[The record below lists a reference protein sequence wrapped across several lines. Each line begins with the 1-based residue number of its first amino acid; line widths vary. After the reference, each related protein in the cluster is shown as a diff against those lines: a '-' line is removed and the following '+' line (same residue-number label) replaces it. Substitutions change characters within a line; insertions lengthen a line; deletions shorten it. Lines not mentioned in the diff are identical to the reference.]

1 MQQQQNPNPNQNP
14 TPPPNLSGVS
24 ATLKDLQSQINSA
37 FASLGDVTANLDRSF
52 ATVTASMAG
61 TFGQTQRALVGL
73 RQELAIA
80 LPGIEG
86 LGGDM
91 KDVANI
97 QLGIAQSLNRNVVT
111 LGETTSDL
119 FTAGKAVGVASE
131 NVGSMV
137 LAFQNAGIQTTNIKD
152 NIQDTVDIAR
162 QVGVNTSAVFQLVQ
176 QNLGKLNEYGFQDGA
191 AGLARMSAQAA
202 SLRIDMREV
211 FGFAERVFN
220 PEGAIEMVASF
231 QRLGVAAGDLAD
243 PFRLMYLASED
254 TEELQNQIV
263 KMTEQFTYFDE
274 STKEF
279 KVFPN
284 AKRDL
289 REIAKE
295 TGIAY
300 DELVKMSI
308 GQQKLNAIQKD
319 FRISGIDSESQ
330 QFVANLAEFSKEKGG
345 FTVQVEGQEKL
356 VSELNPDDI
365 EKLRKQ
371 QEPVTLED
379 IAEAQLTEQELANA
393 LLDKIL
399 ASVAA
404 PAAGARPL
412 QDTRERIRGALGGT
426 SQMTTSVMGNTR
438 GGIESINNQYNQFG
452 STISNIL
459 SGEGSLEQVFT
470 LLKGAGGDMMDGF
483 TQITTKLS
491 SFNFDEVGEKYIS
504 SGNQIKAAAESAV
517 EGFMKVSEAGKNFI
531 LETTGVTSKADVTV
545 SPQVTKVEIADIN
558 YKGTVDVNLNMAGGA
573 LANVPNMDKMAYD
586 LFSNPTFQ
594 KGMSDAIQ
602 NAVRG
607 SNYSLVPNT
616 ATT

>member
-1 MQQQQNPNPNQNP
+1 M
-14 TPPPNLSGVS
+14 
-24 ATLKDLQSQINSA
+24 
-37 FASLGDVTANLDRSF
+37 
-52 ATVTASMAG
+52 
-61 TFGQTQRALVGL
+61 
-73 RQELAIA
+73 
-80 LPGIEG
+80 
-86 LGGDM
+86 
-91 KDVANI
+91 
-97 QLGIAQSLNRNVVT
+97 
-111 LGETTSDL
+111 
-119 FTAGKAVGVASE
+119 ASE

-379 IAEAQLTEQELANA
+379 IAEAQLTEQQLANA

-412 QDTRERIRGALGGT
+412 QDTRELIRGALGGT
-426 SQMTTSVMGNTR
+426 SQMTTSVMGN
-438 GGIESINNQYNQFG
+438 
-452 STISNIL
+452 
-459 SGEGSLEQVFT
+459 
-470 LLKGAGGDMMDGF
+470 
-483 TQITTKLS
+483 
-491 SFNFDEVGEKYIS
+491 
-504 SGNQIKAAAESAV
+504 
-517 EGFMKVSEAGKNFI
+517 
-531 LETTGVTSKADVTV
+531 
-545 SPQVTKVEIADIN
+545 
-558 YKGTVDVNLNMAGGA
+558 
-573 LANVPNMDKMAYD
+573 
-586 LFSNPTFQ
+586 
-594 KGMSDAIQ
+594 
-602 NAVRG
+602 
-607 SNYSLVPNT
+607 
-616 ATT
+616 